1 MYSCASLAEA
11 RGCPIRIFTDQSLFA
26 APRNLSQRTTS
37 FIASQC
43 QGIHQMLLSRLITLI
58 INVHPGVQP
67 RQIGRMTIDGLWKDL
82 FSHFIIVLRFV
93 CHESGQASRV
103 LLDAGTQTN
112 PFIHDVNQRYAHS
125 NERRNCFVRS
135 ARQILGFS

>member
-1 MYSCASLAEA
+1 
-11 RGCPIRIFTDQSLFA
+11 
-26 APRNLSQRTTS
+26 
-37 FIASQC
+37 
-43 QGIHQMLLSRLITLI
+43 MLLSRLITLI

-112 PFIHDVNQRYAHS
+112 PFIHDVNQQSTQRF
-125 NERRNCFVRS
+125 R
-135 ARQILGFS
+135 ARQSVCGQPDVSGVT

>member
-1 MYSCASLAEA
+1 
-11 RGCPIRIFTDQSLFA
+11 
-26 APRNLSQRTTS
+26 
-37 FIASQC
+37 
-43 QGIHQMLLSRLITLI
+43 LITLI

-93 CHESGQASRV
+93 CHGSGQASRV

-112 PFIHDVNQRYAHS
+112 PFIHDVNQRYAHLGR
-125 NERRNCFVRS
+125 RRNWRGRPAGCRNS
-135 ARQILGFS
+135 